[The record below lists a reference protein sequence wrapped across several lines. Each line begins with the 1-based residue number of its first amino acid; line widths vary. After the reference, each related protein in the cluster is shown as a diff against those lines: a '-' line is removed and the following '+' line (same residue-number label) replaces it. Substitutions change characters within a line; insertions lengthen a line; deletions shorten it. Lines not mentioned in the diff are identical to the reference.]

1 MPYFT
6 HPTGRV
12 LTLNWSVNG
21 FIMVANEN
29 FYIKFS

>member
-12 LTLNWSVNG
+12 LTLNWSVN